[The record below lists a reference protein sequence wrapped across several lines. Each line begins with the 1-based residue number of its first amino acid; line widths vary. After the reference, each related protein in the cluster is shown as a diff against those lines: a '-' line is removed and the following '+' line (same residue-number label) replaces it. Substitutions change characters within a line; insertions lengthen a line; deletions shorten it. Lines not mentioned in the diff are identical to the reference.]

1 MQGQIEPVSDEYKD
15 LVYQVCKRRKELMRE
30 QGKEQ
35 MWELEIDEE
44 AYRLAQMEM
53 SNSLLK
59 VKMDMQTDL
68 SEKQHQSN
76 SLDFLMQQP
85 VF

>member
-1 MQGQIEPVSDEYKD
+1 
-15 LVYQVCKRRKELMRE
+15 MRE